1 MNVPT
6 ATYRLQFSSSFT
18 FTDAEKIIGYLR
30 KLGISHLY
38 ASPVFKAR
46 TGSTHGY
53 DVTDG
58 RVLNPELG
66 GEEAFQLLIR
76 KCAETG
82 IEWIQ
87 DIVPNHMA
95 LSAESPFIVDVM
107 ENGPLSRYY
116 SFFDIDWEHPYEAL
130 RGRFLIPV
138 LGQSF
143 GKCLENG
150 ELELKFRPDG
160 LLVTYYDHWFP
171 LRMESYAMVF
181 GRCVPA
187 LRELLGEGDHDLFK
201 FLGILYTVKN
211 LSDRNV
217 KERYDQIG
225 FVKTMLW
232 ELYEGNE
239 VIRNQCNLVLRECNG
254 ENSDTDRWA
263 MLDAILS
270 DQHFR
275 LTFWKTATE
284 ELNYRRFFTVN
295 DLIAVRVE
303 DNEVFN
309 LTHKAL
315 IDMTINGTIQGIRI
329 DHIDGLIDPATYCA
343 RLRTQAPLSYI
354 VVEKIL
360 AENETLRKTWPLQGT
375 TGYDF
380 LSMVNQLSVD
390 GRGRKIFDRIY
401 RGISE
406 DDRSFDDL
414 VIGKKRLIIGRHM
427 AGDIDNLA
435 LQLKAIAGRDRRG
448 SDITMYGL
456 RRALVELLTFFP
468 VYRTYV
474 NESEYSTCD
483 REVLDRAFNA
493 ARGAQDDYVM
503 ELEYIALF
511 LGLDETDTSPEV
523 AAERRRFVMRL
534 QQFTGPL
541 TAKGVEDTAFYT
553 YNRLVSLNEVGGF
566 PGRFGIRRKDFHAF
580 CTQRQRDWP
589 HTMNATATH
598 DTKRGEDTRA
608 RINVLSELASE
619 WSRHVRKW
627 YQLNKS
633 ARQLRSDGEALPL
646 ANDEYLLY
654 QTLIGSYPSENTDP
668 QNFIQRI
675 KDYMIKAVREGKET
689 SSWIRP
695 NEQYED
701 ALLQF
706 IDKVLEDRP
715 ENTFLNDFL
724 LFQKKVSWYGMF
736 NSLMQTT
743 LKMTAPGIPDFY
755 QGTELWD
762 FSLVDPDNRRPVDF
776 DLRMKMIDE
785 ISAMEENTEYID
797 QILRTPFDGRIKM
810 LLVQRLCRIREE
822 FKAVFLEGKYLP
834 LQVTGIRRHSLV
846 AFMRVEKGNA
856 LLIAVPRLVSGFV
869 PEGTFPTGEN
879 VWGDTQVTLPRK
891 FVTGMWR
898 NLVCSGEPV
907 AAGPGVRAAVLFD
920 RFPVAVCA
928 AASQS

>member
-1 MNVPT
+1 MNLPT

-38 ASPVFKAR
+38 ASPIFRAR

-66 GEEAFQLLIR
+66 GEEAFEPLIR
-76 KCAETG
+76 KCTEIG
-82 IEWIQ
+82 IGWIQ

-116 SFFDIDWEHPYEAL
+116 SFFDIDWEHPYDAL
-130 RGRFLIPV
+130 KGRFLVPV

-143 GKCLENG
+143 GKCLEGG

-160 LLVTYYDHWFP
+160 LLVTYYEHWFP
-171 LRMESYAMVF
+171 LRMESYATVF

-187 LRELLGEGDHDLFK
+187 LRELLGDGDHDLFK

-211 LSDRNV
+211 LSESNL

-239 VIRNQCNLVLRECNG
+239 VIRNQCDLVIRECNG
-254 ENSDTDRWA
+254 GNNDTDRWV
-263 MLDAILS
+263 MLETILS

-303 DNEVFN
+303 DSEVFR

-315 IDMTINGTIQGIRI
+315 VDMTINGTIQGIRI
-329 DHIDGLIDPATYCA
+329 DHIDGLMDPAIYCA

-390 GRGRKIFDRIY
+390 GRGRKTFDRIY
-401 RGISE
+401 RGISD
-406 DDRSFDDL
+406 DDRTFDEL

-435 LQLKAIAGRDRRG
+435 LRLKAIAGRDRRG

-474 NESEYSTCD
+474 NESEYSRCD

-523 AAERRRFVMRL
+523 AVERRRFVMRL

-566 PGRFGIRRKDFHAF
+566 PGRFGIRRKEFHTF
-580 CTQRQRDWP
+580 CSLRQRDWP

-619 WSRHVRKW
+619 WSLHIRRW
-627 YQLNKS
+627 FQINKS
-633 ARQLRSDGEALPL
+633 ARQSRSDGEPMPS

-654 QTLIGSYPSENTDP
+654 QTLIGSYPPENADP
-668 QNFIQRI
+668 RKYLQRI

-695 NEQYED
+695 NGQYED
-701 ALLQF
+701 ALLRF
-706 IDKVLEDRP
+706 IDNVLDNSP
-715 ENTFLNDFL
+715 ESSFLKDFL
-724 LFQKKVSWYGMF
+724 PFQKKVSWYGIF

-776 DLRMKMIDE
+776 EKRMKLLDE
-785 ISAMEENTEYID
+785 IDANEENPAFLD
-797 QILRTPFDGRIKM
+797 QILTTPYDGRIKM
-810 LLVQRLCRIREE
+810 FLIRRLCRLREQFYAE
-822 FKAVFLEGKYLP
+822 FSEGDYFP
-834 LQVTGIRRHSLV
+834 LQVTGIRRHSV
-846 AFMRVEKGNA
+846 VTFVRVYKGNV
-856 LLIAVPRLVSGFV
+856 LLVAVPRLVSGFV
-869 PEGTFPTGEN
+869 PEETYPMGED
-879 VWGDTQVTLPRK
+879 VWGDTRVVLPRK
-891 FVTGMWR
+891 FGTMKWR
-898 NLVCSGEPV
+898 NLVCPGEPLV
-907 AAGPGVRAAVLFD
+907 AGSGIRSAALFD
-920 RFPVAVCA
+920 RFPVAVWA
-928 AASQS
+928 AELQS